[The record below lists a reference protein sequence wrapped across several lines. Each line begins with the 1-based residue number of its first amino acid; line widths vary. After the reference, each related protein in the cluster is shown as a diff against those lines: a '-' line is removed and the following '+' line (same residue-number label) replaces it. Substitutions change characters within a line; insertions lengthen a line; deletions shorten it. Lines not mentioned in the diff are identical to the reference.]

1 MKRVLIILVA
11 SLALCVGRAD
21 AQRYLPKMQGIEL
34 KAGMTDGF
42 YSHASRAETGYYF
55 GVALSTYTKGGN
67 RWVFGG
73 EYLQRYSLIRSIVY
87 RRRNSRQR
95 VGFIT
100 TSSPMRERSS
110 LSISAVLH
118 LLDMKR

>member
-42 YSHASRAETGYYF
+42 CSHVSRAETGYYF

-73 EYLQRYSLIRSIVY
+73 EYL
-87 RRRNSRQR
+87 
-95 VGFIT
+95 
-100 TSSPMRERSS
+100 
-110 LSISAVLH
+110 
-118 LLDMKR
+118 